1 MFSVSPVREAT
12 TGALLPT
19 YTCPPKRPDI
29 RRLFVWMSVFF
40 MAMAFLE
47 SAVVVYL
54 RALYYPEGFDF
65 PLVPMDNTLVGTE
78 LGREAATILML
89 LAVPA
94 LVTRSALERFAWF
107 CFGFGVW
114 DIFYYVWLKVL
125 LDWPSSLLSRDLLF
139 LIPVPWVGPVWAP
152 LVISLGL
159 IATALVILHGRSRDP
174 RFRIPGTAW
183 ALLIGGALLM
193 ITSFVI
199 DPLTRSFD
207 LAALMDSHGDA
218 LVNGRDYVP
227 EAFPWP
233 WYVVGFLL
241 AVAGLW
247 LMWRRMNVRTSEPS
261 TTQLQSA

>member
-1 MFSVSPVREAT
+1 MTPSTKPAFLRI
-12 TGALLPT
+12 LP
-19 YTCPPKRPDI
+19 
-29 RRLFVWMSVFF
+29 WMSVFF
-40 MAMAFLE
+40 MAMAYLE

-125 LDWPSSLLSRDLLF
+125 LDWPSSLFSRDLLF

-152 LVISLGL
+152 CVISLGL
-159 IATALVILHGRSRDP
+159 IATAVVILHGRSRNPCLPHRAAFLGLAHQWRAADDRLLHHRP
-174 RFRIPGTAW
+174 ND
-183 ALLIGGALLM
+183 ALL
-193 ITSFVI
+193 
-199 DPLTRSFD
+199 
-207 LAALMDSHGDA
+207 
-218 LVNGRDYVP
+218 
-227 EAFPWP
+227 
-233 WYVVGFLL
+233 
-241 AVAGLW
+241 
-247 LMWRRMNVRTSEPS
+247 RRERTDGQPRRG
-261 TTQLQSA
+261 THQRT

>member
-1 MFSVSPVREAT
+1 M
-12 TGALLPT
+12 
-19 YTCPPKRPDI
+19 RPDL

-65 PLVPMDNTLVGTE
+65 PLVTMDNTLVGTE

-125 LDWPSSLLSRDLLF
+125 LDWPSSLFSRDLLF

-152 LVISLGL
+152 CVISLGL
-159 IATALVILHGRSRDP
+159 IATALVILHGRSHNP
-174 RFRIPGTAW
+174 AFRIAPRSW
-183 ALLIGGALLM
+183 ALLISGALLM
-193 ITSFVI
+193 IVSFTI
-199 DPLTRSFD
+199 DPMTRSFGVNE
-207 LAALMDSHGDA
+207 LMASHGEA
-218 LVNGRDYVP
+218 LTNGRDYVP
-227 EAFPWP
+227 ETFPWP
-233 WYVVGFLL
+233 WFSAGFVLS
-241 AVAGLW
+241 VAGL
-247 LMWRRMNVRTSEPS
+247 LRMWRSIRTAWTE
-261 TTQLQSA
+261 LDNDR